1 MSVTIQFSSSLLKQ
15 TDRQTDPF
23 VRRFVPSIS
32 WDLARVLH
40 TVLGRIPPLLEVWNT
55 NYIPEIRWWRWRTAA
70 AASLETWHRNRNR
83 TTKVNNET
91 CPRLLLLLFLN
102 CNISPISPTTT
113 FRSTTLM
120 LVADRLDGNNNLR
133 KPTTI
138 SYPLSPKNKK

>member
-55 NYIPEIRWWRWRTAA
+55 NYIPEIR
-70 AASLETWHRNRNR
+70 
-83 TTKVNNET
+83 
-91 CPRLLLLLFLN
+91 
-102 CNISPISPTTT
+102 
-113 FRSTTLM
+113 
-120 LVADRLDGNNNLR
+120 
-133 KPTTI
+133 
-138 SYPLSPKNKK
+138 